1 MSIWAIIYLCVV
13 AISFGVTI
21 SKHGEPKGNY
31 SIIERFFGVG
41 FALFVLYMGGFFNS
55 H

>member
-13 AISFGVTI
+13 AVSLGVTI
-21 SKHGEPKGNY
+21 SKHGEPRGNY
-31 SIIERFFGVG
+31 SIIEWVFGVG
-41 FALFVLYMGGFFNS
+41 FALFVLYKGGFFDS